1 MYRIIAY
8 HGKERNNEVE
18 KDLGLLWDSLSNF
31 AKQREIEH
39 IYCFQAVRDGEEA
52 NLLLVVQYRDNV
64 AAKLALPNEARRALQ
79 THNHVD
85 YWFYVRED
93 NQVNKRRTLS

>member
-8 HGKERNNEVE
+8 HGKGKDEEVE
-18 KDLGLLWDSLSNF
+18 HDLNLLWDSLRHF
-31 AKQREIEH
+31 AYHRKIQH

-52 NLLLVVQYRDNV
+52 NLLLVVRYRDNV

-85 YWFYVRED
+85 YWFYVREE
-93 NQVNKRRTLS
+93 RLR